1 MQLYLSLGV
10 YFLRNE
16 VICTEEL
23 KNEELK
29 MCSTA
34 KSTIAIR
41 IHRNDTFCHA
51 ELVSASLQNDKDS
64 DFRRND
70 IYGHA
75 ELVSASRFYGKDS
88 DFHRNDIYGHAELVS
103 ASLPNDKDSVPM
115 VIGIHRN
122 DVLYCT
128 DNIVLTCHTA
138 SLHRN
143 S

>member
-1 MQLYLSLGV
+1 MQLYLSSGA

-41 IHRNDTFCHA
+41 IHRNDVFC
-51 ELVSASLQNDKDS
+51 
-64 DFRRND
+64 
-70 IYGHA
+70 HA

-88 DFHRNDIYGHAELVS
+88 IFIG
-103 ASLPNDKDSVPM
+103 M
-115 VIGIHRN
+115 TVI
-122 DVLYCT
+122 V
-128 DNIVLTCHTA
+128 VQTCYTA
-138 SLHRN
+138 SPHRN

>member
-1 MQLYLSLGV
+1 MQLYLSSGA

-34 KSTIAIR
+34 KSTIAIG
-41 IHRNDTFCHA
+41 IHRNDVFCHA
-51 ELVSASLQNDKDS
+51 ELAP
-64 DFRRND
+64 
-70 IYGHA
+70 IAIGT
-75 ELVSASRFYGKDS
+75 
-88 DFHRNDIYGHAELVS
+88 

-122 DVLYCT
+122 DGDCCT
-128 DNIVLTCHTA
+128 DMLYRVPT
-138 SLHRN
+138 S
-143 S
+143 

>member
-1 MQLYLSLGV
+1 MQLYLSSGV

-34 KSTIAIR
+34 KSTIAI
-41 IHRNDTFCHA
+41 
-51 ELVSASLQNDKDS
+51 
-64 DFRRND
+64 
-70 IYGHA
+70 
-75 ELVSASRFYGKDS
+75 
-88 DFHRNDIYGHAELVS
+88 
-103 ASLPNDKDSVPM
+103 
-115 VIGIHRN
+115 GIHRN

-128 DNIVLTCHTA
+128 DNIVLTCYTA

>member
-34 KSTIAIR
+34 KSTIAIG
-41 IHRNDTFCHA
+41 IHRNDVFC
-51 ELVSASLQNDKDS
+51 
-64 DFRRND
+64 
-70 IYGHA
+70 HA

-128 DNIVLTCHTA
+128 DNIVLTCYTA